1 MNNAKK
7 NTGFK
12 VPLFYFKTLE
22 EKILNNV
29 KEGVN
34 VQNNFFVPY
43 NYFKN
48 FKFDSLGETKSL
60 RFKKNLLFIGSGF
73 SIVLMIILFMVFIQN
88 KQEEKIKN
96 DYFYTDIE
104 RELRI
109 NTLKAFQISRSI
121 ESINYGTDNSD
132 LNNSKAN
139 QIDPN
144 QIYFNN
150 SFNIYY
156 EEIDY

>member
-1 MNNAKK
+1 M
-7 NTGFK
+7 GH
-12 VPLFYFKTLE
+12 L
-22 EKILNNV
+22 
-29 KEGVN
+29 
-34 VQNNFFVPY
+34 
-43 NYFKN
+43 
-48 FKFDSLGETKSL
+48 
-60 RFKKNLLFIGSGF
+60 
-73 SIVLMIILFMVFIQN
+73 
-88 KQEEKIKN
+88 EEKIKN

-121 ESINYGTDNSD
+121 ERINYGTDNSD
-132 LNNSKAN
+132 LNNSTAN

>member
-1 MNNAKK
+1 
-7 NTGFK
+7 
-12 VPLFYFKTLE
+12 
-22 EKILNNV
+22 
-29 KEGVN
+29 
-34 VQNNFFVPY
+34 
-43 NYFKN
+43 
-48 FKFDSLGETKSL
+48 
-60 RFKKNLLFIGSGF
+60 
-73 SIVLMIILFMVFIQN
+73 MVFIQN

-96 DYFYTDIE
+96 DYLYTDIE
-104 RELRI
+104 KELRI

-121 ESINYGTDNSD
+121 ERINYGTDNSD
-132 LNNSKAN
+132 LNNSTAN

>member
-1 MNNAKK
+1 
-7 NTGFK
+7 
-12 VPLFYFKTLE
+12 
-22 EKILNNV
+22 
-29 KEGVN
+29 
-34 VQNNFFVPY
+34 
-43 NYFKN
+43 
-48 FKFDSLGETKSL
+48 
-60 RFKKNLLFIGSGF
+60 
-73 SIVLMIILFMVFIQN
+73 MVFIQN

-121 ESINYGTDNSD
+121 ERINYGTDNSD
-132 LNNSKAN
+132 LNNSTAN

>member
-1 MNNAKK
+1 
-7 NTGFK
+7 
-12 VPLFYFKTLE
+12 
-22 EKILNNV
+22 
-29 KEGVN
+29 
-34 VQNNFFVPY
+34 
-43 NYFKN
+43 
-48 FKFDSLGETKSL
+48 
-60 RFKKNLLFIGSGF
+60 
-73 SIVLMIILFMVFIQN
+73 MVFIKN